1 MPSSKDILEA
11 QRFNRNRLITAFT
24 SGIPGGRELESKSPF
39 IPLIVG
45 SVVVA
50 IMLGVGVVMSRFA
63 PTLPQDWQ
71 DSTLIV
77 VKGTG
82 ARYYTI
88 QGVLRPVTNI
98 TSARLLSEAGSY
110 KTSRVSA
117 STIARFYHRRHQA
130 RLPDRHHRHPGRRSQ
145 GRSASLGPVVFLRH
159 LREATHVGGSASSG
173 ANRPGQRPGQVSGR

>member
-1 MPSSKDILEA
+1 MPSNKEILEA
-11 QRFNRNRLITAFT
+11 QRYNRRRLITAFT

-39 IPLIVG
+39 VPLIVG

-50 IMLGVGVVMSRFA
+50 IMLGVGIVMSRFA

-88 QGVLRPVTNI
+88 RGVLRPVTNI
-98 TSARLLSEAGSY
+98 TSARLMSEAGKY
-110 KTSRVSA
+110 KTSEVPA
-117 STIARFYHRRHQA
+117 S
-130 RLPDRHHRHPGRRSQ
+130 
-145 GRSASLGPVVFLRH
+145 RSASPVSRTTCP
-159 LREATHVGGSASSG
+159 RPISSTRTSGSRATSPGNHTPGWPSFQLLEQPGAAPWSSP
-173 ANRPGQRPGQVSGR
+173 RTVKCS

>member
-1 MPSSKDILEA
+1 MPSNKEILEA
-11 QRFNRNRLITAFT
+11 QRYNRRRLITAFT

-88 QGVLRPVTNI
+88 RGVLRPVTNI
-98 TSARLLSEAGSY
+98 TSARLLSEA
-110 KTSRVSA
+110 TSF
-117 STIARFYHRRHQA
+117 ST
-130 RLPDRHHRHPGRRSQ
+130 
-145 GRSASLGPVVFLRH
+145 
-159 LREATHVGGSASSG
+159 SSFG
-173 ANRPGQRPGQVSGR
+173 V